1 MIVEKIQNTTTKA
14 TAFLVTG
21 DVSALYTNMN
31 IDRPLAAV
39 RNIFSLQLDPNRP
52 DEEILEM
59 LKICLL
65 NIASCN
71 LHIAHGAFQD
81 GLHATGWD
89 IERFVSCL
97 YWLFKDSPAWREDFS
112 AATGCTTYPLKM
124 CCHQWLENVEVCDR
138 AVLLLPVGGNVWKVQ

>member
-1 MIVEKIQNTTTKA
+1 M
-14 TAFLVTG
+14 
-21 DVSALYTNMN
+21 NMN

-39 RNIFSLQLDPNRP
+39 RNIFSLQPDPNRP

-65 NIASCN
+65 NIGSCN

-97 YWLFKDSPAWREDFS
+97 YWLFKDSPA
-112 AATGCTTYPLKM
+112 
-124 CCHQWLENVEVCDR
+124 
-138 AVLLLPVGGNVWKVQ
+138 